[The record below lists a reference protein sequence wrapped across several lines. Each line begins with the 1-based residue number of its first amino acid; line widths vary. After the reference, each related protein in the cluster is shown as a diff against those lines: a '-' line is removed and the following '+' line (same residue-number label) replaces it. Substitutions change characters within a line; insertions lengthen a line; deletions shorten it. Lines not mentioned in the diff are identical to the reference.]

1 MRSKQVM
8 FKGAKID
15 MKTRFLQ
22 ATLFACVVLGAAVSH
37 ASTVTF
43 DFNSLASNATGPQ
56 IQTYMNSVLGT
67 AGSVAVT
74 GAVGANGY
82 TGDGHVVGSTTL
94 AATGGTFI
102 INGSGSNDIL
112 MTFSGVKIY
121 RVSFDLEIFPDGT
134 CPILNSANCGGSG
147 NPNQPDFKFDANGL
161 LIQTWLAQTPTS
173 PNNHSP
179 ASGSTNAEL
188 APQLLITTPVTF
200 NFPSG
205 VTTLEFDDW
214 PATIGID
221 NLQITTTVP
230 EPTGIVLM
238 VSSFLASLP
247 FLRRRMSKYQ

>member
-1 MRSKQVM
+1 
-8 FKGAKID
+8 
-15 MKTRFLQ
+15 
-22 ATLFACVVLGAAVSH
+22 
-37 ASTVTF
+37 
-43 DFNSLASNATGPQ
+43 
-56 IQTYMNSVLGT
+56 MNSVLGT

-121 RVSFDLEIFPDGT
+121 SVSFDLEIFPDGT

-147 NPNQPDFKFDANGL
+147 NPNQPDFKFDANGS

-179 ASGSTNAEL
+179 ASGAINTEL

>member
-1 MRSKQVM
+1 MNS
-8 FKGAKID
+8 
-15 MKTRFLQ
+15 L
-22 ATLFACVVLGAAVSH
+22 LGA
-37 ASTVTF
+37 
-43 DFNSLASNATGPQ
+43 
-56 IQTYMNSVLGT
+56 

-82 TGDGHVVGSTTL
+82 TGDGHVVGPCVGSNCTSTTL

-112 MTFSGVKIY
+112 MTFSGLKIY
-121 RVSFDLEIFPDGT
+121 SVSFDLEIFPDGS
-134 CPILNSANCGGSG
+134 CPILSSANCGGSG
-147 NPNQPDFKFDANGL
+147 NPNQPDFTFDANGSAVY
-161 LIQTWLAQTPTS
+161 TWLAQTPTS

-200 NFPSG
+200 TFPSG

-221 NLQITTTVP
+221 NLQITTIP
-230 EPTGIVLM
+230 EPASIVLLG
-238 VSSFLASLP
+238 SSLLASLP
-247 FLRRRMSKYQ
+247 FLRRRMSK